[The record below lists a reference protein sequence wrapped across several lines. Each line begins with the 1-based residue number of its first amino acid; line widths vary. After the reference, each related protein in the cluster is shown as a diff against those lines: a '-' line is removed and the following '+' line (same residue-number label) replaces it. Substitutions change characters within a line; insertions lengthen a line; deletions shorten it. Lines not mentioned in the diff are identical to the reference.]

1 MEGVDRCEER
11 LVLAA
16 EATEAFSDAH
26 GLHCPTGC
34 GACCLSPEVEC
45 SVAEWGPLVRELV
58 RDGRA
63 EAVLTQ
69 LHGQLAS
76 GSSVCV
82 FYAAEN
88 EDPRR
93 GRCQVYGLRP
103 MICRLFGFSA
113 RRDRDGT
120 PELVSCRV
128 MREHDPAAVAAA
140 AQAVRDGAS
149 APVMGDLVGAVLAD
163 ASGTDG
169 RMLPI
174 NEALRVALERALLR
188 ASFEAA
194 EATGEEPDDDGR
206 PRPARPPRRPRA
218 A

>member
-11 LVLAA
+11 LATAA
-16 EATEAFSDAH
+16 EATEAFSAAH
-26 GLHCPTGC
+26 GLHCPPGC

-45 SVAEWGPLVRELV
+45 SVTEWGPLVRELV
-58 RDGRA
+58 REGRA
-63 EAVLTQ
+63 EAVLAQ

-82 FYAAEN
+82 FYAPEDG
-88 EDPRR
+88 DPRR

-128 MREHDPAAVAAA
+128 MREQDPAAVAAA
-140 AQAVRDGAS
+140 AQAVREGAP
-149 APVMGDLVGAVLAD
+149 APVMGDLMGAVLAE
-163 ASGTDG
+163 APGTDG

-188 ASFEAA
+188 ARFEAA
-194 EATGEEPDDDGR
+194 EETGEDPDDDGR
-206 PRPARPPRRPRA
+206 PRPVRPPRRPRA

>member
-76 GSSVCV
+76 DSSVCV
-82 FYAAEN
+82 FYAAED

>member
-11 LVLAA
+11 LATAA
-16 EATEAFSDAH
+16 EATEAFSAAH
-26 GLHCPTGC
+26 GLHCPPGC

-45 SVAEWGPLVRELV
+45 SVTEWGPLVRELV
-58 RDGRA
+58 REGRA
-63 EAVLTQ
+63 EAVLAQ
-69 LHGQLAS
+69 LHAQLAS

-82 FYAAEN
+82 FYAPEDG
-88 EDPRR
+88 DPRR

-128 MREHDPAAVAAA
+128 MREQDPAAVAAA
-140 AQAVRDGAS
+140 AQAVREGAP
-149 APVMGDLVGAVLAD
+149 APVMGDLMGAVLTEAP
-163 ASGTDG
+163 GTDG

-188 ASFEAA
+188 VRFEAA
-194 EATGEEPDDDGR
+194 EQTGEDPDDDGR
-206 PRPARPPRRPRA
+206 PRPVRPPRRPRA

>member
-11 LVLAA
+11 LATAA
-16 EATEAFSDAH
+16 EATEAFSAAH
-26 GLHCPTGC
+26 GLHCPPGC

-45 SVAEWGPLVRELV
+45 SVTEWGPLVRELV
-58 RDGRA
+58 REGRA
-63 EAVLTQ
+63 EAVLAQ
-69 LHGQLAS
+69 LHAQLAS

-82 FYAAEN
+82 FYAPEDG
-88 EDPRR
+88 DPRR

-113 RRDRDGT
+113 RRGRDGT

-128 MREHDPAAVAAA
+128 MREQDPAAVAAA
-140 AQAVRDGAS
+140 AQAVREGAP
-149 APVMGDLVGAVLAD
+149 APVMGDLMGAVLTEAP
-163 ASGTDG
+163 GTDG

-188 ASFEAA
+188 VRFEAA
-194 EATGEEPDDDGR
+194 EQTGEDPDDDGR
-206 PRPARPPRRPRA
+206 PRPVRPPRRPRA

>member
-11 LVLAA
+11 LATAA
-16 EATEAFSDAH
+16 EATEAFSAAH
-26 GLHCPTGC
+26 GLHCPPGC

-45 SVAEWGPLVRELV
+45 SVTEWGPLVRELV
-58 RDGRA
+58 HEGRA
-63 EAVLTQ
+63 EAVLAQ
-69 LHGQLAS
+69 LHAQLAS

-82 FYAAEN
+82 FYAPEDG
-88 EDPRR
+88 DPRR

-128 MREHDPAAVAAA
+128 MREQDPAAVAAA
-140 AQAVRDGAS
+140 AQAVREGAP
-149 APVMGDLVGAVLAD
+149 APVMGDLMGAVLAE
-163 ASGTDG
+163 APGTDG

-188 ASFEAA
+188 ARFEAA
-194 EATGEEPDDDGR
+194 EETGEDPDDDGR
-206 PRPARPPRRPRA
+206 PRPVRPPRRPRA

>member
-11 LVLAA
+11 LATAA
-16 EATEAFSDAH
+16 EATEAFSAAH
-26 GLHCPTGC
+26 GLHCPPGC

-45 SVAEWGPLVRELV
+45 SVTEWGPLVRELV
-58 RDGRA
+58 REGRA
-63 EAVLTQ
+63 EAVLAQ
-69 LHGQLAS
+69 LHAQLAS

-82 FYAAEN
+82 FYAPEDG
-88 EDPRR
+88 DPRR

-113 RRDRDGT
+113 RRGRDGT

-128 MREHDPAAVAAA
+128 MREQDPAAVAAA
-140 AQAVRDGAS
+140 AQAVREGAP
-149 APVMGDLVGAVLAD
+149 APVMGDLMGAVLTEAP
-163 ASGTDG
+163 GTDG

-188 ASFEAA
+188 ARFEAA
-194 EATGEEPDDDGR
+194 EQTGEDPDDDGR
-206 PRPARPPRRPRA
+206 PRPVRPPRRPRA